1 MVMEAIREQVDI
13 QVVEAR
19 AQWLRG
25 LTKANA
31 VESIVQALREGE
43 SEDVLLA
50 AGAVCAC
57 RYIKNEAHNL
67 LGFVS
72 HAMIACEDV
81 RTLMEGQTQA
91 TRWYFLT
98 QALYQVVFDLHD
110 PCLGPYEL
118 LPSTPYREKS
128 VEDNIRLLRTDVRM
142 GEYLRADHR
151 LVALEQDMPREQL
164 IDLLLE
170 IGMEGMVT
178 DDHTLISPSLVLGMM
193 ELVGWQAAFEM
204 LRVTLRYSASF
215 PRHFEPYD
223 RALKLM
229 QEYGLE
235 QGVAATG
242 VQSER
247 IEDLRQRFLSAAPQE
262 RPLIVAQAL
271 AEEGISP
278 ETILAAVTLTAADM
292 YLMAEPV
299 PHDDFDA
306 ISREVAP
313 IHIGT
318 STNAL
323 RAMLPYYSP
332 RTKVLAALS
341 GGNLLERGPSV
352 LNAAFEFVPFAPGPA
367 YPAAY
372 DVNLLADQTP
382 DALLGRLPGALRRHD
397 YREATAVVQAYAQ
410 RGAESQG
417 LIAVLTDVAATD
429 DGTLLHS
436 AKHLGA
442 MVREFRMST
451 HPARWNYLIA
461 AARFIAW
468 YADKNTAAYDRAVVA
483 MG

>member
-1 MVMEAIREQVDI
+1 MVMEAVREQVDL

-25 LTKANA
+25 LTKENA
-31 VESIVQALREGE
+31 VEAIVQVLRAGE

-81 RTLMEGQTQA
+81 RTLMEGQTQE
-91 TRWYFLT
+91 TRWFFLA

-118 LPSTPYREKS
+118 LPSTPYREKT

-151 LVALEQDMPREQL
+151 LVALEQDLPREQL

-223 RALKLM
+223 RAITLM

-235 QGVAATG
+235 QGVTASG
-242 VQSER
+242 VQPER
-247 IEDLRQRFLSAAPQE
+247 IEDLRQRFLAANPAD

-271 AEEGISP
+271 AEEGTSP

-299 PHDDFDA
+299 LHDDFDA

-323 RAMLPYYSP
+323 RAMLPYYSA

-352 LNAAFEFVPFAPGPA
+352 LNAAFEFVPFTPGPA
-367 YPAAY
+367 YPYTEDVAALR
-372 DVNLLADQTP
+372 DLS
-382 DALLGRLPGALRRHD
+382 PGALLDRLPQALRLHD
-397 YREATAVVQAYAQ
+397 YRLATALVQAYAQ
-410 RGAESQG
+410 SGAEAHG

-451 HPARWNYLIA
+451 HPDRWNYLMA
-461 AARFIAW
+461 AARFIGW
-468 YADKNTAAYDRAVVA
+468 YAGKNVGAYERAVAA